1 MACGVYFKK
10 RERMK
15 IEKNVLVHIDYTL
28 KNPEGVLL
36 NPEEEELIYLH
47 GGYGHV
53 FSGLETA
60 LEGKKEGE
68 TFCVTLE
75 PEQAFGLYDESLIV
89 KESLNDLPEDLF
101 IGMELDGPA
110 ENEDESLV
118 YTVTHLEDDY
128 ALLNANH
135 PLAGV
140 TLVFE
145 GTITQLEALN
155 EEQVQELLE
164 HDVHEHEDEHPHQ
177 HH

>member
-1 MACGVYFKK
+1 
-10 RERMK
+10 MK

-28 KNPEGVLL
+28 KNPEGILL

-53 FSGLETA
+53 FKDFESA
-60 LEGKKEGE
+60 LEGKSVGE
-68 TFCVTLE
+68 AFCVTLS
-75 PEQAFGLYDESLIV
+75 PEQAFGLYDESLLI
-89 KESLNDLPEDLF
+89 KESISELPEDLY
-101 IGMELDGPA
+101 IGMELDGPSD
-110 ENEDESLV
+110 NEDESLI

-128 ALLNANH
+128 ALLNGNH

-145 GTITQLEALN
+145 GTITELEALN

-164 HDVHEHEDEHPHQ
+164 HDAHEHEHDEHCGEGC